1 VRYLK
6 QQGLFEHLKLQNQL
20 IDVNDYEVQPND
32 CELRPSCSLL
42 VPLIQYDS
50 QERPRRHL

>member
-6 QQGLFEHLKLQNQL
+6 QQGLLEHLKLQNQL

-50 QERPRRHL
+50 QERPQRHL